1 MLLRSAGRLPRARH
15 RKRKQDAHSR
25 YKKEKRELR
34 KEIAREQIVIKHPA
48 VTPKAPTTDPATP
61 KSRCFPSCSP
71 ASLLIPLAPHAPR
84 LAATTLLS
92 SDPFSDP
99 VFTGAAQASLHWNPA
114 MTGIACYAV
123 GMCMLTWWDEK
134 VLPKLQR
141 DGVLPYHSEEARM
154 IDMQK
159 RRREAAAAA
168 RPLTPL
174 TAARQPL
181 ASELDQRACHYI
193 GTVDNVR
200 QYVCVRHDD
209 AIGDECELSD
219 EFSEQYGVQ
228 VVICKKAEAGAEDF
242 LP

>member
-1 MLLRSAGRLPRARH
+1 MG
-15 RKRKQDAHSR
+15 SR
-25 YKKEKRELR
+25 
-34 KEIAREQIVIKHPA
+34 
-48 VTPKAPTTDPATP
+48 TPTDPATP
-61 KSRCFPSCSP
+61 QRADRMLPLLLSP
-71 ASLLIPLAPHAPR
+71 ASLLIPLAPH
-84 LAATTLLS
+84 AATTLLS

-114 MTGIACYAV
+114 MTGIACYAA

-141 DGVLPYHSEEARM
+141 DGVLPYHSEEDRM
-154 IDMQK
+154 IDTQK

-181 ASELDQRACHYI
+181 ASELDQGACHYI

-219 EFSEQYGVQ
+219 EFSEQYGMP